1 MWLQLLNFLIFT
13 VKICNRE
20 VRRHTDA
27 MQLVWSWHQTII
39 AIAKVP
45 NNCVKYDQQRTAQ
58 YRGSRTRRD
67 VEQRN
72 SIFGALWNHVV
83 LRNWVKWLEVHQHL
97 ISLVDARKIHRRWKC
112 IAVYPALKSSTFP
125 LSWQTCSTSE
135 VCSRSGGWQR
145 CGMGW

>member
-45 NNCVKYDQQRTAQ
+45 NNCVKYDQQRTAVQ
-58 YRGSRTRRD
+58 QS
-67 VEQRN
+67 
-72 SIFGALWNHVV
+72 SPP
-83 LRNWVKWLEVHQHL
+83 VHQVN
-97 ISLVDARKIHRRWKC
+97 IDFNNIH
-112 IAVYPALKSSTFP
+112 TDNF
-125 LSWQTCSTSE
+125 
-135 VCSRSGGWQR
+135 
-145 CGMGW
+145 